1 MTKLVAVV
9 ADNVGIRNRIA
20 KEDFW
25 NCIIWS
31 LACAAGMAAGFV
43 LAALV

>member
-9 ADNVGIRNRIA
+9 ADNVEIRNRFS

-25 NCIIWS
+25 TCIIGA